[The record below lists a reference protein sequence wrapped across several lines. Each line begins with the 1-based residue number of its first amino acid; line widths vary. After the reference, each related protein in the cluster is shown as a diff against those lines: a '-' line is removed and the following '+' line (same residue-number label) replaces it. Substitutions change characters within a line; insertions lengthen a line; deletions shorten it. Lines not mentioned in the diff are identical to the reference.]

1 MSMRD
6 LNARIEVLHTKLEA
20 LERRAES
27 PYLGREDAF
36 NLSALIYDIDR
47 FLESSQEATYEKNS

>member
-1 MSMRD
+1 MNEE
-6 LNARIEVLHTKLEA
+6 LKKINARTQLLHAKLEA

-27 PYLGREDAF
+27 KYLGQEDAF

-47 FLESSQEATYEKNS
+47 FLESTENQGVPK